1 MAAKKKQDDCP
12 NCRRLEERTA
22 KLEAELAE
30 VNRKLAEAKK
40 NSSNSSKP
48 PSSDIV
54 NPDPKQGAAA
64 DDKAEGKGKGKRKR
78 KRGGQPGHP
87 RHERTPFQPEE
98 INATWIHYYTGCP
111 CCGGQLVETDV
122 PDKILQ
128 QVEVLEVPIR
138 VEEHRRP
145 TQQCLQCAKLH
156 CAPWPDDLKKAG
168 LVGPRLTALIGYLK
182 SACHMSFSSIRKYLR
197 DVVKVTLSRGQ
208 LRKLVAKVADS
219 LLDPYDQ
226 LLAMLPQEEQLNVD
240 ETGHKENGKRLWTWC
255 FRATLYTV
263 YKISPSRGSD
273 VLIEVLGKEFNGV
286 IGCDYFSAYRKF
298 MKDFHVIL
306 QFCLAHFIRDVK
318 FLETHPDK
326 KNRQYGARLLTHLRK
341 LFGIIH
347 RRDEYATEAGF
358 RTALGRVRND
368 MLHDAIIESP
378 GTREA
383 NNLSNRF
390 VNHFESYF
398 TFITTPGI
406 EPTNNLA
413 EQAIRFV
420 AIHRRMTQ
428 GTRSEGGRSWCERI
442 WTAITTCGQQGRS
455 VFEYLCDAVSAH
467 FDSAPAP
474 SLIAVS
480 DTS

>member
-145 TQQCLQCAKLH
+145 TQQCLQCARLH
-156 CAPWPDDLKKAG
+156 
-168 LVGPRLTALIGYLK
+168 
-182 SACHMSFSSIRKYLR
+182 
-197 DVVKVTLSRGQ
+197 
-208 LRKLVAKVADS
+208 
-219 LLDPYDQ
+219 
-226 LLAMLPQEEQLNVD
+226 
-240 ETGHKENGKRLWTWC
+240 
-255 FRATLYTV
+255 
-263 YKISPSRGSD
+263 
-273 VLIEVLGKEFNGV
+273 
-286 IGCDYFSAYRKF
+286 
-298 MKDFHVIL
+298 
-306 QFCLAHFIRDVK
+306 
-318 FLETHPDK
+318 
-326 KNRQYGARLLTHLRK
+326 
-341 LFGIIH
+341 
-347 RRDEYATEAGF
+347 
-358 RTALGRVRND
+358 
-368 MLHDAIIESP
+368 
-378 GTREA
+378 
-383 NNLSNRF
+383 
-390 VNHFESYF
+390 
-398 TFITTPGI
+398 
-406 EPTNNLA
+406 
-413 EQAIRFV
+413 
-420 AIHRRMTQ
+420 
-428 GTRSEGGRSWCERI
+428 
-442 WTAITTCGQQGRS
+442 
-455 VFEYLCDAVSAH
+455 
-467 FDSAPAP
+467 
-474 SLIAVS
+474 
-480 DTS
+480 